1 MERVVI
7 KWAIH
12 NFWYDKICKIYKFF
26 NQKLPNF
33 HLQIYDFP
41 YSNRKTTVLFKA
53 QHILR
58 RTHNV
63 IKSKNLS
70 LKSLSCV
77 KNMGILFN
85 IVLPSQN
92 IQTIDIP

>member
-53 QHILR
+53 QNILR

-63 IKSKNLS
+63 MKSKNLS

-85 IVLPSQN
+85 IVL
-92 IQTIDIP
+92 

>member
-1 MERVVI
+1 MI
-7 KWAIH
+7 
-12 NFWYDKICKIYKFF
+12 F
-26 NQKLPNF
+26 Q
-33 HLQIYDFP
+33 
-41 YSNRKTTVLFKA
+41 A
-53 QHILR
+53 QNILR

-92 IQTIDIP
+92 IQTIDIPTDYGHPMKA